1 MSNFTTISESGTKAR
16 GQKARIWV
24 PWMRTC
30 EGNTRI
36 FGGLQ
41 VTELFLQHWQNTEPR
56 DVSSHCV
63 LLNASE
69 STVSI
74 ILWHSPSAA
83 ALQTPSSPG
92 LPAPTSIFNYTGATP
107 LLGRR
112 SSLKFT
118 GRSLFDVFNFLSR
131 LSGRQ
136 HGGKSVQ
143 LQGGM
148 KKKTWQKKINATI

>member
-1 MSNFTTISESGTKAR
+1 MTTIQTNTELQLSGQTPLWHLNVGEYQGFSTSICLNSLCGVSHSLSPDVQFYHNQWIR
-16 GQKARIWV
+16 DQSQGTEGQDLV

-92 LPAPTSIFNYTGATP
+92 LPSPTSIFN
-107 LLGRR
+107 
-112 SSLKFT
+112 
-118 GRSLFDVFNFLSR
+118 
-131 LSGRQ
+131 
-136 HGGKSVQ
+136 
-143 LQGGM
+143 
-148 KKKTWQKKINATI
+148 